1 MLILSR
7 KDLAANLAAYGEHE
21 ASSRIEGLSKEDYD
35 RIGKIGFQYS
45 LAGKNLLLAG
55 CLAAIEVLEGFPR
68 ELKRK
73 RRLWDDVPSELRTP
87 DPKMLEIHEWFE
99 AYAGGA
105 PVKKREIFEALASAL
120 ELYLPGYR
128 YFRSFEHFRRSF
140 AHGISYIGFER
151 AHGVVNL
158 RFGVLHEDVE
168 RVKANLYGDPSYHF
182 AHVARTISKYTANMG
197 PSSPHWP
204 YPVKPTWPISGTDG
218 LQRASYELVSFVT
231 DTVLPYVTAHEE
243 PARIRDTFVTT
254 PGRADQFSPSQ
265 TIFAIDYLL
274 RDRQRLEDDY
284 ALLTERS
291 KGYVGDYRSDL
302 QRDFGAVVAK
312 WNDAL

>member
-1 MLILSR
+1 MLVLSR
-7 KDLAANLAAYGEHE
+7 NDLAANLAAYGEHE
-21 ASSRIEGLSKEDYD
+21 ASLLIEGLSKEDYD
-35 RIGKIGFQYS
+35 RIGKIGFQYA
-45 LAGKNLLLAG
+45 LAGKHWLLAG
-55 CLAAIEVLEGFPR
+55 CLAAIEVLEGSPR

-73 RRLWDDVPSELRTP
+73 RRSWDDVPSDLCTP
-87 DPKMLEIHEWFE
+87 DPKMLEIHEWFG

-128 YFRSFEHFRRSF
+128 YFRSFAHFRRSF
-140 AHGISYIGFER
+140 ARGISYIGFER
-151 AHGVVNL
+151 GHGVVNL
-158 RFGVLHEDVE
+158 RFGVLHRDVE
-168 RVKANLYGDPSYHF
+168 RVKANLYGEPSYHF
-182 AHVARTISKYTANMG
+182 GHRARTISMYTANMG

-204 YPVKPTWPISGTDG
+204 CPVRPAWPISGTDG
-218 LQRASYELVSFVT
+218 LQRASYELVSFVK

-243 PARIRDTFVTT
+243 PGRIRETFVTT
-254 PGRADQFSPSQ
+254 PGRADRFSPSQ

-291 KGYVGDYRSDL
+291 KGYVGDYRANL
-302 QRDFGAVVAK
+302 QRDFGTVVAK